1 MTYGAPMT
9 KTGQSNCNFETT
21 AVARYFLIAS
31 DLKPFEG
38 KALTA
43 ADIYDLVMEHECWEF
58 TDSAPHF
65 KKMEPDDTLV
75 FYLGG
80 PKGRYIA
87 GEAQVAASAKP
98 IEKSSPKTF
107 DRSQIPFFTWRMPLK
122 NIKRY
127 KPGFAGLEVVEKLS
141 FAKDTKVERKY
152 IGLLLRVGCR
162 KITKNDL
169 KLVRTAA
176 PVEKT

>member
-1 MTYGAPMT
+1 MVIDLLEQGSPTNSSKLP
-9 KTGQSNCNFETT
+9 F
-21 AVARYFLIAS
+21 VAHYFLIAS

-38 KALTA
+38 KALSA
-43 ADIYDLVMEHECWEF
+43 ADIYDLMMEHECWEF

-80 PKGRYIA
+80 PKGRYVA
-87 GEAQVAASAKP
+87 GEAKVAAPAKP
-98 IEKSSPKTF
+98 IEKNSPKTF
-107 DRSQIPFFTWRMPLK
+107 DRCQIPFFTWRMPLK

-127 KPGFAGLEVVEKLS
+127 KPGVAGLDFVEKLS
-141 FAKDTKVERKY
+141 FAKNTKVERKY

-162 KITKNDL
+162 RLTPADV
-169 KLVRTAA
+169 KLIQAAA
-176 PVEKT
+176 PLQVS

>member
-1 MTYGAPMT
+1 M
-9 KTGQSNCNFETT
+9 SH
-21 AVARYFLIAS
+21 YFLIAG

-38 KALTA
+38 KALSA
-43 ADIYDLVMEHECWEF
+43 ADIYDLMMEHECWEF

-87 GEAQVAASAKP
+87 GEVQVAAPAKP
-98 IEKSSPKTF
+98 IEKNSPKTF

-122 NIKRY
+122 NVKRY
-127 KPGFAGLEVVEKLS
+127 KPGVAGLDVVEKLS
-141 FAKDTKVERKY
+141 FAKNTKVERKY

-162 KITKNDL
+162 KLTPTDVKQI
-169 KLVRTAA
+169 RAAA
-176 PVEKT
+176 PLQVS

>member
-1 MTYGAPMT
+1 MAQYL
-9 KTGQSNCNFETT
+9 
-21 AVARYFLIAS
+21 LIAS

-43 ADIYDLVMEHECWEF
+43 ADIYDLMMENECWEF

-65 KKMEPDDTLV
+65 KKMEPGDTLV

-87 GEAQVAASAKP
+87 GEAEVAGVAKP
-98 IEKSSPKTF
+98 IDKNSPKTF
-107 DRSQIPFFTWRMPLK
+107 DRSQIPFFTSRMPLK

-127 KPGFAGLEVVEKLS
+127 KPGQAGLDVIEKLS
-141 FAKDTKVERKY
+141 FAKDSNVERKY

-162 KITKNDL
+162 RLAQADL
-169 KLVRTAA
+169 SLIRKHA
-176 PVEKT
+176 PRKHNEVL

>member
-1 MTYGAPMT
+1 MAPRHRERLATPPLERNPMA
-9 KTGQSNCNFETT
+9 Q
-21 AVARYFLIAS
+21 YFLIAS
-31 DLKPFEG
+31 DLRPFEG
-38 KALTA
+38 KALSA
-43 ADIYDLVMEHECWEF
+43 ADIYDLMMEHQCWEF

-65 KKMEPDDTLV
+65 KKMEPDDTLI

-98 IEKSSPKTF
+98 IEKNSPKTF

-127 KPGFAGLEVVEKLS
+127 KPGVAELDVVEKLS
-141 FAKDTKVERKY
+141 FAKNTKVERKY

-162 KITKNDL
+162 KIIENDL
-169 KLVRTAA
+169 KIIRKKA
-176 PVEKT
+176 PIQMRE

>member
-1 MTYGAPMT
+1 MA
-9 KTGQSNCNFETT
+9 Q
-21 AVARYFLIAS
+21 YFLIAS

-38 KALTA
+38 KALSA
-43 ADIYDLVMEHECWEF
+43 ADIYDLMMEHQCWEF

-65 KKMEPDDTLV
+65 KKMEPDDTLI

-87 GEAQVAASAKP
+87 GEAQVAAPAKP
-98 IEKSSPKTF
+98 IEKNSPKTF

-127 KPGFAGLEVVEKLS
+127 KAGVAGLDVVEKLS
-141 FAKDTKVERKY
+141 FAKNTKVARKY

-162 KITKNDL
+162 KLTAGDL
-169 KLVRTAA
+169 GLIRRSA
-176 PVEKT
+176 PLQVPF